1 MSDFLKNE
9 LEKVKG
15 LTYIVDI
22 PINEFQSIEE
32 LTMFVKE
39 SKKKKCGIVLHY
51 ETSNYHQGV
60 VLELFDKETCT
71 VKDYLF
77 R

>member
-1 MSDFLKNE
+1 MREFLKNG

-22 PINEFQSIEE
+22 PIEEFQSIEE

-39 SKKKKCGIVLHY
+39 AKKNKCGAVLHY

-60 VLELFDKETCT
+60 VVQLFDKETCT
-71 VKDYLF
+71 AKDYLF